1 MNIAFS
7 AILAF
12 ALLLPGLIYLS
23 AYQNG
28 IRSWISLDGGNSLA
42 RNIAGALIASLLLH
56 YAWIGV
62 AARLGYAIDFQ
73 ALLIFLTGYSE
84 EKSLLFAN
92 AIKSAAS
99 SSQQIAWYFLT
110 LYLAAAILG
119 FFSNLIVAWLGLDGL
134 IPLLRQRNHWS
145 YLLSGRLSCFA
156 ELEQDFGGRPVYG
169 VFATAIVRHE
179 EGSFLYRGLIVDWVC
194 RSNGELD
201 RIILEAVRRR
211 KLDDDRKPRRM
222 RSPSDYHLRL
232 DKRYYEVEGNYF
244 ALRYSEIS
252 TLNLEY
258 VPDFRFRRARRRFP
272 VNWWE
277 FRRLIWFNYL
287 KLLARW
293 RFLLKRHIRPCIHSC
308 KLRNEM
314 KVSEILNSDQG

>member
-28 IRSWISLDGGNSLA
+28 IRSWISPDGGDSLA
-42 RNIAGALIASLLLH
+42 RNIAGALIVSLVLH
-56 YAWIGV
+56 YAWIGLV
-62 AARLGYAIDFQ
+62 ARLGYAVDFQ
-73 ALLIFLTGYSE
+73 TLLVFLTGYSE
-84 EKSLLFAN
+84 EKSLVFAN
-92 AIKSAAS
+92 AIKSAAKS
-99 SSQQIAWYFLT
+99 TQQIAWYFFA
-110 LYLAAAILG
+110 LYFAAAILG
-119 FFSNLIVAWLGLDGL
+119 FVSNLVVAWFGLDGI

-179 EGSFLYRGLIVDWVC
+179 EGSYLYRGLIVDWVC

-211 KLDDDRKPRRM
+211 KLNDDRKPRRM

-244 ALRYSEIS
+244 TLRYSEIS

-258 VPDFRFRRARRRFP
+258 VPDFRFRQVSRRFP
-272 VNWWE
+272 INWWE
-277 FRRLIWFNYL
+277 FRRLLWFNCL
-287 KLLARW
+287 KGLARW
-293 RFLLKRHIRPCIHSC
+293 RFFAKRNVWPYMSSWKTKMRS
-308 KLRNEM
+308 
-314 KVSEILNSDQG
+314 ILNA